1 MTLKANLN
9 TNSLNPNA
17 NWTEKTI
24 RVSLFRHKNVT
35 DNNVLFLRASGDDE
49 TLCLIFTMAMTL
61 IILV

>member
-49 TLCLIFTMAMTL
+49 TL
-61 IILV
+61 